1 MSIVTSEKPGYYISD
16 STTNVLY
23 VDKGGG
29 EVLYLIC
36 VKIEL
41 LVTFEEPKR
50 GHIFKSP

>member
-1 MSIVTSEKPGYYISD
+1 MSRVTSKKLGYYISD
-16 STTNVLY
+16 SITNVFY

-36 VKIEL
+36 VIMEL
-41 LVTFEEPKR
+41 LVTFKEAKK